1 MLHIVSFNVPY
12 PADYGGV
19 IDVFHR
25 IRALHSLGVDIHL
38 HTFQYGRQQQEEL
51 KKYCSEVHYY
61 KRNTGLISAFSRK
74 PYIVKSRDN
83 QQLIERLSSDNAP
96 ILVEGLHCCSL
107 LEHID
112 GNRIFVRAH
121 NVEHDYYNNLAVASQ
136 GQLRS
141 FYLRTDAR
149 RLKRYEPILLKA
161 HSIFAITEADAAHFR
176 SIGCRDVVVVP
187 GFHSFDDVV
196 SLPSTQS
203 PLRAPLELVPYA
215 LFHGDLSVPE
225 NIEAVMYLVDNIIV
239 RQECHGSAARH
250 VRQECHF
257 IVAGRN
263 PDPALCER
271 LKACPNVRLVANP
284 DDSEMR
290 QLLANAQVQILFT
303 NSPTGLKLKL
313 LNSLFSGRHLL
324 VNSKM
329 VAGTD
334 LAPLCNVAD
343 SADQQIT
350 MLNNL
355 MQRPFTVD
363 DIALRRSMLFP
374 RYSNQYNAGIIVD
387 KICGESKK

>member
-83 QQLIERLSSDNAP
+83 KQLIERLSADNAP

-121 NVEHDYYNNLAVASQ
+121 NVEHNYYKNLAVASQ
-136 GQLRS
+136 GHLRS
-141 FYLRTDAR
+141 FYLLTDAR

-176 SIGCRDVVVVP
+176 SIGCRIVVVVP

-196 SLPSTQS
+196 SLPSNS
-203 PLRAPLELVPYA
+203 NAARDVRRYHEKPYA
-215 LFHGDLSVPE
+215 LYHGDLSVPE
-225 NIEAVMYLVDNIIV
+225 NIEAVMYIVDNIYE
-239 RQECHGSAARH
+239 RQECLF
-250 VRQECHF
+250 V
-257 IVAGRN
+257 IAGRN
-263 PDPALCER
+263 PDPVLRER
-271 LKACPNVRLVANP
+271 LKTCHNVRLIANP

-324 VNSKM
+324 VNSNM

-343 SADQQIT
+343 TVDEQIT
-350 MLNNL
+350 MLNSL
-355 MQRPFTVD
+355 MQKPFTAE
-363 DIALRRSMLFP
+363 DIAFRRSRLIP
-374 RYSNQYNAGIIVD
+374 RYSNQFNAQLIID
-387 KICGESKK
+387 EITREKKKRGSV